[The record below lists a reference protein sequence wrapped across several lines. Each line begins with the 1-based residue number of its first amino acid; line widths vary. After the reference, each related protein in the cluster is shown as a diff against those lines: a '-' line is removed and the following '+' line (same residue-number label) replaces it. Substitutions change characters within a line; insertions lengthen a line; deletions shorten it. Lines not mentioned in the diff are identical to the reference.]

1 MHVPSHRNWQIP
13 IRTDGLPA
21 MKSKK
26 RSEAVAVAADD
37 LKGGK
42 KKKSKTAVTA
52 VTSPITDVVLFGR
65 VVQLVRDAPRPA
77 AVTVDSTYA
86 SLCAAIPEYR
96 RKPVALL
103 NKAIGE
109 CLRHLRETEPVA
121 PRSEGGRDE
130 MEGDEEDGDEEE
142 DGDAAEG
149 RSNLM
154 NARLRKSYSKAAAAP
169 STPAPASASG
179 SGESAIGKADLEIPS
194 ARYSDVGGID
204 ACLQDVRELIE
215 HPIRHPEIYR
225 HLGVRP
231 PTGVLLHGPPGTGK
245 TLLAYAI
252 AGELGVPF
260 LSISA
265 PEIVSG
271 FSGQSEKRIRT
282 LFQEAQSKA
291 PCVVFIDEIDA
302 ITPKRESA
310 QREMERRIV
319 AQLLTCMDN
328 LGRDDEYGEPP
339 APVIVIG
346 ATNRPDSLDPAL
358 RRAGRF
364 DREIGLGVPDAAAR
378 ARILRVLTRK
388 LRLQGDFDMESLARG
403 TPGFVGADLVALTKE
418 AAMVAVNRIFH
429 SVVML
434 ENSEAKAEVVAESED
449 PLHVRAAT
457 QASDLLKRE
466 QVAAHLRHAATLT
479 EAQLAPLFIT
489 MEDFESALPKVQP
502 SAKREG
508 FATVPDVSW
517 ADIGALESV
526 RADLQMAI
534 VNAIRHPEAYAVL
547 GLAHPAGVLM
557 YGPPGCGKTLLAR
570 AVANECGASFISIK
584 GPELLNKYV
593 GESERAV
600 RQVFERARAS
610 APCVVF
616 FDEMDA
622 LAPKR
627 AGESQASER
636 VVNQLLTELDGLDAR
651 KNVFVVAATNRPDI
665 IDAAMMRPGRLE
677 KLLYVPLPS
686 PSDRAQILRTLT
698 KERPRLAASV
708 DLETIANDK
717 RCTGFSGADLSALV
731 REASMAALSQA
742 FTAGGGAVPQ
752 HSLTVDVTH
761 FETAFTRV
769 SPSVSESDAKRY
781 ESMQKSLSKNRL
793 N

>member
-1 MHVPSHRNWQIP
+1 
-13 IRTDGLPA
+13 
-21 MKSKK
+21 MKTSKK
-26 RSEAVAVAADD
+26 RSVAGASTGDES
-37 LKGGK
+37 KPSS
-42 KKKSKTAVTA
+42 KKKSKPVIA
-52 VTSPITDVVLFGR
+52 SPITDAVLFGR
-65 VVQLVRDAPRPA
+65 VVQLVTDAGDA
-77 AVTVDSTYA
+77 AKPSVVTVETAYA
-86 SLCAAIPEYR
+86 SLCAAFPDYK
-96 RKPVALL
+96 RKPNALL
-103 NKAIGE
+103 QKAIGE

-121 PRSEGGRDE
+121 AQPQRPEDDGDE
-130 MEGDEEDGDEEE
+130 QEGDEDDDE
-142 DGDAAEG
+142 DAAEG
-149 RSNLM
+149 RANLM
-154 NARLRKSYSKAAAAP
+154 NARLRKSYSKGGASSAPGAAAAAAP
-169 STPAPASASG
+169 KG
-179 SGESAIGKADLEIPS
+179 DLEIPTV
-194 ARYSDVGGID
+194 RYSDVGGID
-204 ACLQDVRELIE
+204 GCLQDVRELIE

-265 PEIVSG
+265 PEVISG
-271 FSGQSEKRIRT
+271 FSGQSEKRIRS

-291 PCVVFIDEIDA
+291 PCIVFIDEIDA

-328 LGRDDEYGEPP
+328 LGRDDEEGEPP

-346 ATNRPDSLDPAL
+346 ATNRPDALDPAL

-388 LRLQGDFDMESLARG
+388 LRLQGDFDFETLARG

-429 SVVML
+429 TV
-434 ENSEAKAEVVAESED
+434 EAED
-449 PLHVRAAT
+449 PAKLAAASQDPMLVRAALE
-457 QASDLLKRE
+457 AAELRKRE
-466 QVAAHLRHAATLT
+466 QVAAHLRTAATLT
-479 EAQLAPLFIT
+479 PEQLAPLYIT

-517 ADIGALESV
+517 ADIGALDAV
-526 RADLQMAI
+526 RSELQMAI
-534 VNAIRHPEAYAVL
+534 VNAIRHPEAYALL

-600 RQVFERARAS
+600 RQVFERARSS

-686 PSDRAQILRTLT
+686 EADRAQILRTLT
-698 KERPRLAASV
+698 KERPRLAADV
-708 DLETIANDK
+708 RLEALAADR

-731 REASMAALSQA
+731 REAAMAALAEA
-742 FTAGGGAVPQ
+742 FGASGGAVPQ
-752 HSLTVDVTH
+752 HGLTVGPAH
-761 FETAFTRV
+761 FEAAFARV